1 MLQFVHTWFAKQ
13 IANMMYK
20 CVFVQV
26 NTTLREVDIEL
37 GEQDWDEKKNI
48 NKRKKI
54 ILEGK
59 NPDQV
64 QMEKEKRIKKRKQ
77 AIKEK
82 RKKMKKT
89 EKKP

>member
-64 QMEKEKRIKKRKQ
+64 QMEKRI
-77 AIKEK
+77 
-82 RKKMKKT
+82 KKMKKT
-89 EKKP
+89 EKNP

>member
-1 MLQFVHTWFAKQ
+1 MCF
-13 IANMMYK
+13 
-20 CVFVQV
+20 QV

-64 QMEKEKRIKKRKQ
+64 QMEKEKRIKKKRKQ
-77 AIKEK
+77 ASKEK